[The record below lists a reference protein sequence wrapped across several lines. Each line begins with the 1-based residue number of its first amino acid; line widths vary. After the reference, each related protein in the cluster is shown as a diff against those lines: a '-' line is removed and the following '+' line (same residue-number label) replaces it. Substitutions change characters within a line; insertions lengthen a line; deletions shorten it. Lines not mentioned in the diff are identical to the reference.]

1 MDKLK
6 VVYLGKS
13 AALRELSEWADR
25 HGVEAVESSDDEAAC
40 AVVDQTARSGSAA
53 ALKRLRDRHLP
64 CLSVSRGWCFLA
76 SAVGRGLNPV
86 V

>member
-1 MDKLK
+1 MDTLK

-13 AALRELSEWADR
+13 AALRELSEWGDR
-25 HGVEAVESSDDEAAC
+25 HGVQAVDSADDLDEAAC
-40 AVVDQTARSGSAA
+40 AVVDQNAPAG
-53 ALKRLRDRHLP
+53 ALKRLRERHLP

-76 SAVGRGLNPV
+76 SAVGRGLSPV

>member
-1 MDKLK
+1 MQTLK
-6 VVYLGKS
+6 VVYLGDS
-13 AALRELSEWADR
+13 AALRELSEWGDR
-25 HGVEAVESSDDEAAC
+25 HGVQAVESSDDEAAC
-40 AVVDQTARSGSAA
+40 AVVDQTAMSASTR
-53 ALKRLRDRHLP
+53 ALKRLRERHLP

>member
-1 MDKLK
+1 MDTLK
-6 VVYLGKS
+6 VVYLGNS
-13 AALRELSEWADR
+13 PALRELSEWADR
-25 HGVEAVESSDDEAAC
+25 HGIEAVESSDDGAAC
-40 AVVDQTARSGSAA
+40 AVVDQTAQTRSSSAM
-53 ALKRLRDRHLP
+53 KRLRDRHLP